1 MSKGRGRAAV
11 TVVPLADQMHPP
23 DQNVLKRHLQ
33 PAARKLGLP
42 FVNWRC
48 LRTSHA
54 TGLVQAGA
62 DPKSVQG
69 RMRHSRVSTTMEI
82 YAQIVPSSQR
92 RALQQLSAFAGGGD
106 AKRHSKSHRSI
117 STFRKRPTR
126 TIHVPIYV
134 PKRSKSTEFS
144 MMKQDEKRRQLIE
157 KTGGASR
164 ARTDGL
170 VVANDA
176 LSQLSYSPTR
186 GTSYLPT
193 YFTSVWLFGSMMCSN

>member
-106 AKRHSKSHRSI
+106 VTATQQIAPIDLDFSETSDENDPRSNL
-117 STFRKRPTR
+117 
-126 TIHVPIYV
+126 
-134 PKRSKSTEFS
+134 RSKTF
-144 MMKQDEKRRQLIE
+144 QI
-157 KTGGASR
+157 
-164 ARTDGL
+164 
-170 VVANDA
+170 N
-176 LSQLSYSPTR
+176 
-186 GTSYLPT
+186 
-193 YFTSVWLFGSMMCSN
+193 